1 MAVMTPGPYQD
12 KMFSSSHLAVK
23 AFLRLE
29 RSQEAL
35 LKVMASSG
43 RKITPLSGE
52 MFILK
57 VFIRV
62 ACLY

>member
-1 MAVMTPGPYQD
+1 MARKPQI
-12 KMFSSSHLAVK
+12 KCFSHLAVK

-43 RKITPLSGE
+43 WKITPLSGE

-57 VFIRV
+57 VFFKYNLPVYIEFN
-62 ACLY
+62 